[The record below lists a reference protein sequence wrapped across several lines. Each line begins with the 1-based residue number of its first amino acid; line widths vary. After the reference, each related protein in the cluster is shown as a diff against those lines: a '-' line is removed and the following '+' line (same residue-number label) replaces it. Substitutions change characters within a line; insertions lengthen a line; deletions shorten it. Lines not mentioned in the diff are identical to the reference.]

1 MGSRQE
7 LWVRALTDN
16 FRLAF
21 STFWGHRLRSLL
33 TLLGIVIGA
42 ATVVAMMALLEGLR
56 NKVDEDLTGLG
67 SNGFQIQKFP
77 NGFGNFDFEKLSKRP
92 NLTIEDRDDI
102 ERRLPNVIAT
112 TGEAWDFGIK
122 VSTDRYETRPNIQIA
137 GGTADFFVTNAMDVA
152 FGRAFNVQEV
162 ADGERLVVLGSN
174 VAEVLFPGVD
184 PIG

>member
-1 MGSRQE
+1 MEPVTDRQA
-7 LWVRALTDN
+7 LWVRAFTDN

-42 ATVVAMMALLEGLR
+42 GTGVSMVALREGLR

-77 NGFGNFDFEKLSKRP
+77 NGFGNFDFDRLSKRP

-102 ERRLPNVIAT
+102 ERRLPDVIAV
-112 TGEAWDFGIK
+112 TGEAWDFGVK
-122 VSTDRYETRPNIQIA
+122 VSTDRYETRPNIQVA
-137 GGTADFFVTNAMDVA
+137 GGTADFFATNAMNSA
-152 FGRAFNVQEV
+152 MGRSF
-162 ADGERLVVLGSN
+162 
-174 VAEVLFPGVD
+174 
-184 PIG
+184 

>member
-1 MGSRQE
+1 MGRMAGRQE
-7 LWVRALTDN
+7 LWMRALTDN
-16 FRLAF
+16 FRLAV

-77 NGFGNFDFEKLSKRP
+77 NGFGNFDFDRLSKRP

-102 ERRLPNVIAT
+102 ERRLPDVIAT
-112 TGEAWDFGIK
+112 TA
-122 VSTDRYETRPNIQIA
+122 RP
-137 GGTADFFVTNAMDVA
+137 GTS
-152 FGRAFNVQEV
+152 G
-162 ADGERLVVLGSN
+162 
-174 VAEVLFPGVD
+174 
-184 PIG
+184 

>member
-1 MGSRQE
+1 M
-7 LWVRALTDN
+7 RALSDN

-77 NGFGNFDFEKLSKRP
+77 NGFGN
-92 NLTIEDRDDI
+92 
-102 ERRLPNVIAT
+102 
-112 TGEAWDFGIK
+112 
-122 VSTDRYETRPNIQIA
+122 
-137 GGTADFFVTNAMDVA
+137 
-152 FGRAFNVQEV
+152 
-162 ADGERLVVLGSN
+162 
-174 VAEVLFPGVD
+174 
-184 PIG
+184 